1 MAVKFTYP
9 SMLPVPL
16 LSGYSLNQQPSVIA
30 TEFSTGRTRARQ
42 LKDRPS
48 TMKATWRIDESM
60 AEMFE
65 SALENWLLGRWFLI
79 KIRLPRSERMQEVE
93 ALITQDPRESRKPTS
108 NHLTRWDYTG
118 ELRIKPLPQMDE
130 GALLDA
136 MYAPNTFAELIAKL
150 ETTMMELP

>member
-16 LSGYSLNQQPSVIA
+16 FSGYSLNQKPSVIA

-42 LKDRPS
+42 IKNRPS
-48 TMKATWRIDESM
+48 TMKATWRIDESE

-79 KIRLPRSERMQEVE
+79 TIKLPRSERLQEVE
-93 ALITQDPRESRKPTS
+93 ALITKDPRDNRKPTS
-108 NHLTRWDYTG
+108 NTLKHWDYTG
-118 ELRIKPLPQMDE
+118 ELLIKPLPQMDE

-136 MYAPNTFAELIAKL
+136 MYAPNTFAELIAQI

>member
-16 LSGYSLNQQPSVIA
+16 LSSYSLNQKPGVIA
-30 TEFSTGRTRARQ
+30 TDFSTGRMRTRQ

-48 TMKATWRIDESM
+48 TMKATWRIEESM

-93 ALITQDPRESRKPTS
+93 ALITQDPRENRKPTS

-118 ELRIKPLPQMDE
+118 ELLIKPLPQMDE

-136 MYAPNTFAELIAKL
+136 MYAPSTFAELIAQL
-150 ETTMMELP
+150 ETTMTELP

>member
-16 LSGYSLNQQPSVIA
+16 LSTYSLNQQSSVIT
-30 TEFSTGRTRARQ
+30 TEFSTGRVRARQ

-48 TMKATWRIDESM
+48 TMKAVWRIDESM

-93 ALITQDPRESRKPTS
+93 ALITKDPREKRKPS
-108 NHLTRWDYTG
+108 SRNLSKWEYTG
-118 ELRIKPLPQMDE
+118 ELLIKPLPQMDE

-136 MYAPNTFAELIAKL
+136 MYAPNTFAELIAQL
-150 ETTMMELP
+150 EITMMELP

>member
-9 SMLPVPL
+9 SILPVPL
-16 LSGYSLNQQPSVIA
+16 LSGYSLNQKPSVIE

-42 LKDRPS
+42 IKNRPS
-48 TMKATWRIDESM
+48 TMKATWRIDESE

-79 KIRLPRSERMQEVE
+79 TIKLPRTERLQEVE
-93 ALITQDPRESRKPTS
+93 ALITKDPRDNRKPTS
-108 NHLTRWDYTG
+108 NTLKHWDYTG
-118 ELRIKPLPQMDE
+118 ELLIKPLPQMDE
-130 GALLDA
+130 GKLLDA
-136 MYAPNTFAELIAKL
+136 MYAPNTFAELIAQL

>member
-16 LSGYSLNQQPSVIA
+16 LSGYSLNQQPGVIA

-42 LKDRPS
+42 LKNRPS
-48 TMKATWRIDESM
+48 TMKATWRIDESI

-79 KIRLPRSERMQEVE
+79 KIRLPRTERMQEVE
-93 ALITQDPRESRKPTS
+93 ALITQDPRENRKPTS

-118 ELRIKPLPQMDE
+118 ELLIKPLPQMGE
-130 GALLDA
+130 VALLDA
-136 MYAPNTFAELIAKL
+136 MYAPKTFDELIAQL